1 LNKTRNNIG
10 ANYAGQFWSAISVFL
25 FVPFYLKFLG
35 IESYGLVGFYITL
48 MGVLAFADI
57 GLTATLNREM
67 ARLSVHKDSD
77 VELCDL
83 LRTYEF
89 VYACISFLIILS
101 VWFMAPLIANHWL
114 QSEILEPNE
123 LTFIIQLM
131 GVAIALQLPANLY
144 IGGLMGLQKQVLTN
158 SIQIGWSMFRGIGS
172 ILVLW
177 LISPTILAFI
187 WWQLISNIIYYLF
200 ARTAIWRVISSNFV
214 RPRFK
219 WLVFQNTWRYAMG
232 MTGMTFV
239 SIMLLQTDKLVV
251 SKMLTLEM
259 FGYYMLA
266 VTFASIPSVLG
277 GPIVRAVFPRL
288 TKLVELG
295 DRDGFVRLYHRT
307 SELVS
312 VAIIPA
318 ALTGILFAGD
328 FIFIWTGSAEASMQ
342 AGLVASLLLAG
353 TLMQSIMVVP
363 FYVALAHG
371 DVKLNLKV
379 GSVSIVLLVPLLL
392 FLIPKY
398 NILGAGI
405 SWLTMNSI
413 ILFPYMYFI
422 HRKFLS
428 GQLLRW
434 CLWSVGRP
442 LLFSLPILLLGRW
455 LIPHSDSRLLMFFII
470 GFTWSLAFIVT
481 VISIPNLRHTGINFF
496 YRLFGAPHDGK

>member
-1 LNKTRNNIG
+1 MNKIRKNIG
-10 ANYAGQFWSAISVFL
+10 ANYIGQFWSVISVFL
-25 FVPFYLKFLG
+25 FVPLYLKFLG
-35 IESYGLVGFYITL
+35 IEAYGLVGFYITL

-67 ARLSVHKDSD
+67 ARLTVRKNSDRDS
-77 VELCDL
+77 CDL

-89 VYACISFLIILS
+89 AYICISFLIILS
-101 VWFMAPLIANHWL
+101 VWFIAPLIANHWL
-114 QSEILEPNE
+114 QSEMLEPSE

-131 GVAIALQLPANLY
+131 GIAIALQLPANLY

-200 ARTAIWRVISSNFV
+200 ARTAIWHVISSSAV

-232 MTGMTFV
+232 MTGMSFV
-239 SIMLLQTDKLVV
+239 SIMLLQADKLAV
-251 SKMLTLEM
+251 SKMLPLEM
-259 FGYYMLA
+259 LGYYMLG
-266 VTFASIPSVLG
+266 VTLASIPSMLG

-312 VAIIPA
+312 ITIIPA

-328 FIFIWTGSAEASMQ
+328 LIFIWTGSAEASAE

-371 DVKLNLKV
+371 DVRLNLKV

-398 NILGAGI
+398 NILGAGL
-405 SWLTMNSI
+405 SWLVMNSI

-422 HRKFLS
+422 HRRFLA
-428 GQLLRW
+428 GELLRW
-434 CLWSVGRP
+434 CLWSIGRP
-442 LLFSLPILLLGRW
+442 LFFALPILLLGRW
-455 LIPHSDSRLLMFFII
+455 LMPHTDSRLLMFVTI
-470 GFTWSLAFIVT
+470 GFIWSLAFIVAA
-481 VISIPNLRHTGINFF
+481 ISLPNLRHIGIKVF
-496 YRLFGAPHDGK
+496 YRLFGSSYGIR